1 MSKTIEVTLDDH
13 CNKVIQTELD
23 SGEYEGVSDVIHEAL
38 IILEKKKAMAKLDT
52 ELQKGIDS
60 GFDHNF
66 SYPEWLKSVKQRY
79 K

>member
-1 MSKTIEVTLDDH
+1 M
-13 CNKVIQTELD
+13 
-23 SGEYEGVSDVIHEAL
+23 SDVIHEAL
-38 IILEKKKAMAKLDT
+38 IILEKKKAMARLDT

-66 SYPEWLKSVKQRY
+66 SFPEWLKSVKQRY